1 MSDAGFRYPPPAG
14 ALTIWFNGSGLC
26 IAIPPSTP
34 EGRGHTLTL
43 PLDKLSIECG
53 EGGSPLARQLG
64 WRTLLSL
71 LQAAYSRECAGRPKI
86 GERAAPSLH
95 QIELALR
102 GAPQPR
108 RFGSGPAGR
117 TTLGDLGLDD

>member
-1 MSDAGFRYPPPAG
+1 MSDSGFRYPPPAG
-14 ALTIWFNGSGLC
+14 ALTIWFNGIALR
-26 IAIPPSTP
+26 IAIPPSVP

-53 EGGSPLARQLG
+53 KGGSPLARQLG
-64 WRTLLSL
+64 WRTLLRL
-71 LQAAYSRECAGRPKI
+71 LQAAYSRECAQRPKI
-86 GERAAPSLH
+86 GERAAPSLY

-108 RFGSGPAGR
+108 CLGSGPQGR
-117 TTLGDLGLDD
+117 TALADLDLE